1 MEELIP
7 KSAEIPNSD
16 FVIIGGTGDLAF
28 RKIYPALFWRFISG
42 QINKEFRIFSIAR
55 SFQEKDQFSK
65 ILRPFCKSSISSK
78 FFSENKW
85 NDFLKIIKIIK
96 FDILS
101 DEPKILKNQ
110 VAKTPSKTRPFIVY
124 LAISPNLFAD
134 AVDILV
140 KANLNN
146 FPSRLVVE
154 KPLGQNFSSAK
165 KINSILLS
173 AFEEKQI
180 YRIDHYLGKET
191 VQNLMALRFANT
203 IFENQWN
210 NNGIDNIQITVS
222 ETIGVKGREE
232 YYDNNGALRDMV
244 QNHLFQLLC
253 LVAMEPPSI
262 FEADQVRDEK
272 LRVLKAV
279 RKINKNDVILAQYKS
294 LQLKDRSINSYIEDI
309 GALSNTETFV
319 ALKVHIDNWRW
330 AGVPFYLRTGKRLSS
345 RASEIVITFKDRPHD
360 IFKSTTDKRNKGFAN
375 RLIIRLQ
382 PQEGLRLQLTSKEP
396 GPGGMRLY
404 PSELNLSFNDAFDQ
418 RLPDAYERLLMDV
431 ARGNQTLFMRLDEV
445 LAAWNIIDPIMQD
458 HKNIP
463 PIPYNSGSMGPPE
476 SSELLKKDGREW
488 INPKK

>member
-16 FVIIGGTGDLAF
+16 FVIIGGRGDLAF

-42 QINKEFRIFSIAR
+42 QINKEFRIYSIAR
-55 SFQEKDQFSK
+55 SFQEKDVFNK
-65 ILRPFCKSSISSK
+65 KLRTFCKSSISSNL
-78 FFSENKW
+78 FSEKKW
-85 NDFLKIIKIIK
+85 HDFLAIINIIK

-101 DEPKILKNQ
+101 DEPKLLEKQ
-110 VAKTPSKTRPFIVY
+110 VAKTSSKTRPFIVY
-124 LAISPNLFAD
+124 LAISPNLFAN
-134 AVDILV
+134 AVNLLV
-140 KANLNN
+140 KAGLIDY
-146 FPSRLVVE
+146 PSRVVVE
-154 KPLGQNFSSAK
+154 KPLGKDFTSAK

-222 ETIGVKGREE
+222 ETIGVNGRED
-232 YYDNNGALRDMV
+232 YYDSNGALRDMV

-262 FEADQVRDEK
+262 FDADQVRDEK
-272 LRVLKAV
+272 LRVLKAI
-279 RKINKNDVILAQYKS
+279 RKLNKNDVVLAQYKS
-294 LQLKDRSINSYIEDI
+294 LKLKDKLINGYIEDI
-309 GALSNTETFV
+309 GSPSNTETFV

-330 AGVPFYLRTGKRLSS
+330 AGVPFYVRTGKRLSS

-360 IFKSTTDKRNKGFAN
+360 IFKSVTDKKNNGFPN

-431 ARGNQTLFMRLDEV
+431 VRGNQTLFMRLDEV
-445 LAAWNIIDPIMQD
+445 LAAWHIIDPIIED
-458 HKNIP
+458 HKNNP
-463 PIPYNSGSMGPPE
+463 PILYNSGSMGPLE

-488 INPKK
+488 INPQE

>member
-1 MEELIP
+1 M
-7 KSAEIPNSD
+7 
-16 FVIIGGTGDLAF
+16 
-28 RKIYPALFWRFISG
+28 
-42 QINKEFRIFSIAR
+42 
-55 SFQEKDQFSK
+55 
-65 ILRPFCKSSISSK
+65 
-78 FFSENKW
+78 
-85 NDFLKIIKIIK
+85 
-96 FDILS
+96 
-101 DEPKILKNQ
+101 
-110 VAKTPSKTRPFIVY
+110 
-124 LAISPNLFAD
+124 
-134 AVDILV
+134 DILV

-154 KPLGQNFSSAK
+154 KPLGQNFASAK

-463 PIPYNSGSMGPPE
+463 PIHYNSGSMGPPE

-488 INPKK
+488 INPQK